1 MSLSAVLKY
10 NIHMYQSVPDVLQ
23 KLLQACTKVESALL
37 IESSINRVASEQRLS
52 LLKLFIIVQS
62 VDLTVRPW
70 MEVNHFPSA
79 CIWRTALTSPADK
92 SFMTLQCCGPHSTR
106 PASTDQRLH
115 SNSQHAHR
123 RVRCF
128 RSCAKK
134 KTASAD
140 TNYKCSSRQAHR
152 FTSTQVSQHLFVS
165 PWSWFCIHVSSEA
178 ALIYKICL
186 NLLLARPVCSSTQ
199 PCNINQPQC
208 PYS

>member
-134 KTASAD
+134 KWLRQTPI
-140 TNYKCSSRQAHR
+140 TNVRPGRHTDSQALR
-152 FTSTQVSQHLFVS
+152 SVSIYLSPPGPGSVS
-165 PWSWFCIHVSSEA
+165 MYPLRLHWSIKYV
-178 ALIYKICL
+178 
-186 NLLLARPVCSSTQ
+186 
-199 PCNINQPQC
+199 
-208 PYS
+208 